1 MRLNFNNVGKGLE
14 AWGDAIQARK
24 VLDAQKQ
31 AMASA
36 EAEAAASGGKGAIF
50 DNLSGL
56 KDGETA
62 ASVSQNATDFLNSM
76 SPVDRDAAIAAF
88 NKEQQG
94 GLSSPAV
101 SQDPGD
107 RNSREWQDTLTRYNK
122 GVPPLP
128 GSAPSDSSGRAGLQA
143 LAPEA
148 QTTGEDTLLGVT
160 PSSSLAQVA
169 LAEDAKPRSQSD
181 AKMTLSAVDRPKL
194 DAMTLYHTKYAPNVV
209 KTLLEQNKIAEAK
222 AFEDWSRSSLGSSYG
237 KTWSQAML
245 AHSRGDN
252 AGALISLQELYNR
265 QVPNGRYVTVKP
277 GAKEG
282 TYDVEV
288 RDEKT
293 NRVLGTPYSG
303 KTEDIVKMGLGM
315 STPAEQFNYFTAKAA
330 KAAELEHE
338 NKTNEAK
345 NATALEVA
353 RTGAGKP
360 TGAAADMAVWN
371 EAYDQL
377 QTAQASGDKNAIAR
391 AQARLDFLNS
401 RTSGL
406 GLANYTL
413 RREIN
418 AADVA
423 GSRAAGEHAQIKVNE
438 LNRQITD
445 QQKIINGKGGTA
457 ADMVAKA
464 RAGKRVKEL
473 QDDLVR
479 WEEALQKARASGHY
493 K

>member
-1 MRLNFNNVGKGLE
+1 MRINWNNLGAGL
-14 AWGDAIQARK
+14 ASVADAIQARK

-245 AHSRGDN
+245 AHQRGDN
-252 AGALISLQELYNR
+252 AGALTALQDLHNR
-265 QVPNGRYVTVKP
+265 QIPNGQYVTVKP
-277 GAKEG
+277 GAEG
-282 TYDVEV
+282 TYQVEV

-293 NRVLGTPYSG
+293 NRVLGGHNG
-303 KTEDIVKMGLGM
+303 KLEDIVQLGLGM
-315 STPAEQFNYFTAKAA
+315 TTPAEQFNYFTSLAA
-330 KAAELEHE
+330 KAADREQE

-353 RTGAGKP
+353 RIGAGKP